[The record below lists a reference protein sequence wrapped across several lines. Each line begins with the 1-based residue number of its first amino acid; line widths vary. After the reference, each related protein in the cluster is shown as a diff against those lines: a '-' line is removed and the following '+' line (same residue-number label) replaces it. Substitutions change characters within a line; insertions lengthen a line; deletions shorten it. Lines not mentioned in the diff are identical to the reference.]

1 MERRWERAIYN
12 KDGTIDVPVVT
23 IGPLGTAP
31 GEGCDDGMSDNT
43 TSPEA
48 SESPQAAES
57 EAVTPDGAAVAPSRR
72 SVLKG
77 IGAGAVTVIVAG
89 SGVLSYRVFDNGVLD
104 AGSGKPYD
112 AWSHWRDD
120 PGARGT
126 VAAAILAAN
135 PHNSQPW
142 SFHVTASVVEV
153 FADPSRRTGT
163 LDSLGREQHIG
174 LGCAIEN
181 LALAAAARGY
191 RPAVTLLPQP
201 ADPAHVASVALT
213 RGPVN
218 ASALFDAIGS
228 RHSNRGPYTTA
239 AVPAAAVNSLGAQA
253 AGLDGVAVRWFTA
266 EAARTAVG
274 ALMLE
279 AAQAITT
286 DSQQSRDA
294 FAWFRNNRDDVN
306 THRDGLTLDGQ
317 GLAPLTLSLAK
328 ILPAESRAAGDT
340 FWVDQTRTIHTR
352 TAAAYGVITVADT
365 SDPVLRLT
373 GGRLLQRIHLAATV
387 AGLGLQHMNQITER
401 IDREHA
407 LGKPATFAPAFA
419 ALIARPGQLPLAAF
433 RIGYPVRSARLSP
446 RRPLEDVIR

>member
-1 MERRWERAIYN
+1 MN
-12 KDGTIDVPVVT
+12 
-23 IGPLGTAP
+23 
-31 GEGCDDGMSDNT
+31 DNR
-43 TSPEA
+43 TSPDA
-48 SESPQAAES
+48 IESPEMAEAQA
-57 EAVTPDGAAVAPSRR
+57 VMPDWAAAAVSRR

-77 IGAGAVTVIVAG
+77 IGVGAATVVVAG
-89 SGVLSYRVFDNGVLD
+89 TGVLSYRVFDNGVLD

-120 PGARGT
+120 PGPLGT

-142 SFHVTASVVEV
+142 FFHVTASGVEV
-153 FADPSRRTGT
+153 FADPPRRTGT

-191 RPAVTLLPQP
+191 QPAVTLLPQP
-201 ADPAHVASVALT
+201 ANPVHVASVALT

-218 ASALFDAIGS
+218 VSALYDAIGS
-228 RHSNRGPYTTA
+228 RHSNRGPYTAA
-239 AVPAAAVNSLGAQA
+239 AVPSTAIKSLGAQVA
-253 AGLDGVAVRWFTA
+253 ELDGVAMRWFTT
-266 EAARTAVG
+266 EAGRAAVG
-274 ALMLE
+274 ALMIE
-279 AAQAITT
+279 AAEAITA
-286 DSQQSRDA
+286 DGQQSRDA
-294 FAWFRNNRDDVN
+294 FAWFRNNRDDIN
-306 THRDGLTLDGQ
+306 THMDGLTLDGQ

-328 ILPAESRAAGDT
+328 ILPAESRAAGDK
-340 FWVDQTRTIHTR
+340 FWVDQTRTVHTK

-373 GGRLLQRIHLAATV
+373 GGRLLERIHLAATV

-401 IDREHA
+401 IDRERA
-407 LGKPATFAPAFA
+407 LGKPATFAPAFD
-419 ALIARPGQLPLAAF
+419 ALIAQPGQLPLAAF

-446 RRPLEDVIR
+446 RRPLKDVIR